1 MSSSDVS
8 RALAQPVRYRVLAR
22 YLASIGLVVAVL
34 RLPPILLSWACGDW
48 HFMVG
53 QVLVSAGL
61 LLICLP
67 VTRIWVPE
75 GIRDNEVMVI
85 TSLSFAFTALLE
97 ALPFIGEG
105 LTGIDA
111 LFETVSGVTTTGL
124 STLTGLQ
131 HYSPALLFSR
141 AWMQWYGGLGV
152 VAFSIALLFLDRG
165 MAAHRLA
172 MGDITD
178 SRDILGN
185 ARSHALKLLIIYS
198 ALSVIA
204 ILALWVAGLD
214 PLSAVTHALSGISTG
229 GFSIYDNSLAAIDSA
244 WLQVLVT
251 VIGVLGAVALPLY
264 YHVFKRGFKELATES
279 EALALP
285 VISLGVVG
293 VLFLCINAD
302 VGNVWS
308 SLKQAVVM
316 GISAQTTTGFANAD
330 IGPMNAGA
338 KLTLITSMIIGGSMG
353 STAGGIKILRFLI
366 VLRLIQLFIVRTAL
380 PAHAVLER
388 RLCGD
393 KLEADE
399 IERVLMLIM
408 IFLGTVLLSWF
419 AFLVMGY
426 DPLNALLEVVSACST
441 TGLSSGITR
450 TALEPSLKAVLIIDM
465 LLGRVEFLAMLVF
478 LYPRTWIKIGSK
490 T

>member
-22 YLASIGLVVAVL
+22 YLASIGLVVAAL
-34 RLPPILLSWACGDW
+34 RLPPIVLSWACGDW
-48 HFMVG
+48 HFMLG
-53 QVLVSAGL
+53 QILVSAGL

-85 TSLSFAFTALLE
+85 TSLSFALTALLE

-105 LTGIDA
+105 LSGIDA

-131 HYSPALLFSR
+131 HYSAALLFSR

-165 MAAHRLA
+165 MAARRLA

-185 ARSHALKLLIIYS
+185 ARGHVLKLLLIYGS
-198 ALSVIA
+198 LTIVSIA
-204 ILALWVAGLD
+204 ALWLAGLG

-229 GFSIYDNSLAAIDSA
+229 GFSIYDNSLAAIDGG
-244 WLQVLVT
+244 WTRVLVCI
-251 VIGVLGAVALPLY
+251 IGMLGAVSLPLY
-264 YHVFKRGFKELATES
+264 YHLSKRGIKELVTDS

-285 VISLGVVG
+285 LIAACVIG
-293 VLFLCINAD
+293 VLFLCLDSGTGD
-302 VGNVWS
+302 VITRLN
-308 SLKQAVVM
+308 QATVM
-316 GISAQTTTGFANAD
+316 GISAQTTTGFANVD
-330 IGPMNAGA
+330 VSGLSAGA
-338 KLTLITSMIIGGSMG
+338 KLTLITAMTMGGSLG

-380 PAHAVLER
+380 PTHAVLER
-388 RLCGD
+388 RLRGGRLD
-393 KLEADE
+393 AEE
-399 IERVLMLIM
+399 VERVLILIM
-408 IFLGTVLLSWF
+408 IFIGTVLLSWF
-419 AFLVMGY
+419 AFLAMGY

-450 TALEPSLKAVLIIDM
+450 TALEPLLKAVLILDM

-478 LYPRTWIKIGSK
+478 LYPRTWIKLGSK
-490 T
+490 S